1 MRLSSSSASNNT
13 PKGNGICKSQNFY
26 KVSSSKL
33 IPKLEKTVRT
43 TNGMKQLENSLKL
56 VKASILGVEN
66 NVANNG
72 SIIST
77 LKRNSRLLLIQWIV
91 AKSLGFKNHRVHS

>member
-1 MRLSSSSASNNT
+1 MRLSSSLASNNT
-13 PKGNGICKSQNFY
+13 LKGNGICKSQNFY

-66 NVANNG
+66 NVANIG

-77 LKRNSRLLLIQWIV
+77 LKRNSTLLLIQWIV